1 MANREAY
8 DNLCDKLEPYVA
20 ITVPLLSEK
29 ELADFIAKSAQDKA
43 ALKEVLEEEEP
54 DETMRKSLEGELSS
68 LFDAPEP
75 YALRTT
81 QIKVA
86 TELIATS
93 WSEALRW
100 VYKEQGE
107 VQLRDYLLP
116 DNLGSGRASW
126 DLNLS
131 LFGLNQAQIEDLLR
145 NFGEKE
151 IPDSIDLPWGG
162 YVQRVVDGYELRGS
176 KQDH

>member
-8 DNLCDKLEPYVA
+8 DTLCDKLEPYV
-20 ITVPLLSEK
+20 S
-29 ELADFIAKSAQDKA
+29 S
-43 ALKEVLEEEEP
+43 ALKDVSVKESTDYKVKIEQLGEATRKFLEDNFPAMLDTP
-54 DETMRKSLEGELSS
+54 D
-68 LFDAPEP
+68 PE
-75 YALRTT
+75 YLKIVR
-81 QIKVA
+81 IKVA

-162 YVQRVVDGYELRGS
+162 YVQRVVDGYELRGP